1 MAPDH
6 DDGPPSASDF
16 GGLVARVDE
25 LDRTVRE
32 VVESNSVLHVGHRL
46 LIEQMAELR
55 VSQRDADI
63 ERRQLAEAVRENTD
77 LTRESVTNTRETR
90 DLVQVLRDVQAAGR
104 LSARVGRITGRVVL
118 RAAAIVTALAGG
130 WYAITHGGP
139 KP

>member
-1 MAPDH
+1 M
-6 DDGPPSASDF
+6 
-16 GGLVARVDE
+16 
-25 LDRTVRE
+25 RE

-90 DLVQVLRDVQAAGR
+90 ELVQILRDVQAAGR

>member
-1 MAPDH
+1 MAADH

-16 GGLVARVDE
+16 GALVDRVDQLE
-25 LDRTVRE
+25 TTMRE
-32 VVESNSVLHVGHRL
+32 VVHSNDILHTGHRL

-55 VSQRDADI
+55 VAQRDADI

-104 LSARVGRITGRVVL
+104 LSARLGRITWRVAL
-118 RAAAIVTALAGG
+118 RAAAIVTALAGA
-130 WYAITHGGP
+130 WWAIRGGGP
-139 KP
+139 RA